1 MNYLYVGQSSFFQF
15 YKKLVIS
22 SIVSPIWLIVLVYEN
37 RIYPL
42 LSLNFHN
49 IKTHL
54 LDVFMGRELAFNLV
68 AVVNYTFPLDHV
80 TLKTMQQDYGKR
92 IQSNNLVYLP
102 LQRVSFF
109 PDHFPSPPHT
119 LAEVPWRT
127 KPVVTQEKLQVWA

>member
-1 MNYLYVGQSSFFQF
+1 MYSLCVGQSRFSKV

-22 SIVSPIWLIVLVYEN
+22 GIVSPIWLIVLVYEN

-54 LDVFMGRELAFNLV
+54 LDVFMGRELSLNLA
-68 AVVNYTFPLDHV
+68 AVVNYTFALDHV

-92 IQSNNLVYLP
+92 IQSNNLVYVP

-119 LAEVPWRT
+119 LAEVPSRT
-127 KPVVTQEKLQVWA
+127 YPAVTQENLQV